1 MSLRLK
7 IVLALTLLAAG
18 ATAAIGV
25 VSYTTTRHELQE
37 TVDRSLDDAARQ
49 FQRTPRI
56 GDIDGDGDSGT
67 PPIGGPGRDR
77 PRSFQQVLYQKIDVD
92 GNVQT
97 SSEAYKLPVGDADLT
112 VAASTDPNAS
122 ARFNVTI
129 DGEPYRMLTVKADR
143 GAVQLARSLAESQR
157 SVERILR
164 STLAAVVI
172 VALLS
177 AMLGLLIARQ
187 VTRRLLRLTSVA
199 GEVAQ
204 TGRLDVAVP
213 VDGGDETGQ
222 LGRAFSA
229 MLAAL
234 QASKHEQ
241 HQLVQDASHELR
253 TPLTSLRT
261 NVSVLR
267 RRYDQLP
274 VESRDQLLADLD
286 SETRELTDLVNEL
299 VELATDRRDDEPT
312 QPVRVADVAE
322 RAAARARRRFGRDV
336 VVTSDGSMVDGR
348 PNGLERATQNLI
360 DNACK
365 FAPDGP
371 IEVSVSAGTVV
382 VRDHGPGLV
391 EADIPQLFDRFYRS
405 VDMRSKPGSGL
416 GLSIVKS
423 VVDSHGGTVFA
434 RNAPGGGAELGFTL
448 PFVEPHRLR
457 VS

>member
-7 IVLALTLLAAG
+7 LVLALTLLASV
-18 ATAAIGV
+18 ATTAIGI

-37 TVDRSLDDAARQ
+37 TVDLSLDEAARL
-49 FQRTPRI
+49 FQRQPSL
-56 GDIDGDGDSGT
+56 GDLDNDGDGSVLPGT
-67 PPIGGPGRDR
+67 GPVGVPGRDHL
-77 PRSFQQVLYQKIDVD
+77 RSFQQVLFQKLDAN
-92 GNVQT
+92 GEVQVFGQT
-97 SSEAYKLPVGDADLT
+97 DELPVSDADRA
-112 VAASTDPNAS
+112 VAASSDPG
-122 ARFNVTI
+122 ARVRFDVTI
-129 DGEPYRMLTVKADR
+129 DGVPYRMLTVKADR

-164 STLAAVVI
+164 STLIAVVI

-177 AMLGLLIARQ
+177 ALLGLLIARQ

-204 TGRLDVAVP
+204 TGRLDVGVP
-213 VDGGDETGQ
+213 VDGADETGQ

-234 QASKHEQ
+234 QASKREQ
-241 HQLVQDASHELR
+241 HQLVQDAGHELR

-274 VESRDQLLADLD
+274 VDSRDQLLADLD

-299 VELATDRRDDEPT
+299 VELATDGRDDET
-312 QPVRVADVAE
+312 LQPVRLTDVAE

-336 VVTSDGSMVDGR
+336 VVTGDESVVDGR

-365 FAPDGP
+365 FAPVGP
-371 IEVSVSAGTVV
+371 IEVSVSAGTVA

-391 EADIPQLFDRFYRS
+391 ESDVPHLFDRFYRS
-405 VDMRSKPGSGL
+405 VEMRSQPGSGL

-434 RNAPGGGAELGFTL
+434 RNSEGGGALLGYTL
-448 PFVEPHRLR
+448 PT
-457 VS
+457 S

>member
-25 VSYTTTRHELQE
+25 VSYTTIRHELQE
-37 TVDRSLDDAARQ
+37 TIDKSLDDAARQ
-49 FQRTPRI
+49 FQRIPSL
-56 GDIDGDGDSGT
+56 GDVDGDGDVVGNG
-67 PPIGGPGRDR
+67 PVVGGPIGAPGRDR
-77 PRSFQQVLYQKIDVD
+77 PRSFEQVLFQLIDND
-92 GNVQT
+92 GNVLAAGQ
-97 SSEAYKLPVGDADLT
+97 SAVLPVNDADRA
-112 VAASTDPNAS
+112 VASSTDPNAS
-122 ARFNVTI
+122 ARFDVTI
-129 DGEPYRMLTVKADR
+129 DGESYRMLTVKSPT

-157 SVERILR
+157 SVERIMR
-164 STLAAVVI
+164 STLIAVVI

-177 AMLGLLIARQ
+177 ALLGLLIARQ

-274 VESRDQLLADLD
+274 IDSRDQLLADMD

-299 VELATDRRDDEPT
+299 VELATDRRDDEPV
-312 QPVRVADVAE
+312 QPVRLADVVE
-322 RAAARARRRFGRDV
+322 RAAARARRRFSRDV
-336 VVTSDGSMVDGR
+336 VLTADDTVVDGR
-348 PNGLERATQNLI
+348 PNGLERAAQNLI

-365 FAPDGP
+365 FAPNGP
-371 IEVSVSAGTVV
+371 IEVSVVTGVVV

-391 EADIPQLFDRFYRS
+391 PADIPHLFDRFYRS
-405 VDMRSKPGSGL
+405 VEMRSQPGSGL

-423 VVDSHGGTVFA
+423 VVGAHGGTVFA
-434 RNAPGGGAELGFTL
+434 RNTDGEGAELGFTL
-448 PFVEPHRLR
+448 PVA
-457 VS
+457 

>member
-7 IVLALTLLAAG
+7 IVLALTLLASG
-18 ATAAIGV
+18 ATAAIGI

-37 TVDRSLDDAARQ
+37 TVDRSLDDAAGQ
-49 FQRTPRI
+49 FQRTPGI
-56 GDIDGDGDSGT
+56 GDVDGDGDQAL
-67 PPIGGPGRDR
+67 PPIGGPINYPGRDR
-77 PRSFQQVLYQKIDVD
+77 PRSFEQVLYQKLDTD
-92 GNVQT
+92 GNVLASGQT
-97 SSEAYKLPVGDADLT
+97 DELPVSDADLV
-112 VAASTDPNAS
+112 VAASTYPNAS
-122 ARFNVTI
+122 ARFDVTI
-129 DGEPYRMLTVKADR
+129 DGESYRMLTVKSER
-143 GAVQLARSLAESQR
+143 GAVQLARSLKESQR
-157 SVERILR
+157 SLERILR
-164 STLAAVVI
+164 STLVAVIV

-177 AMLGLLIARQ
+177 ALLGLLIAQQ
-187 VTRRLLRLTSVA
+187 VTRRLLRLTTVA

-204 TGRLDVAVP
+204 TGRLDVDVP

-234 QASKHEQ
+234 QASKSEQ

-261 NVSVLR
+261 NVAVLR

-274 VESRDQLLADLD
+274 IDSRDQLLADMD

-299 VELATDRRDDEPT
+299 VELATDRRDDEPM
-312 QPVRVADVAE
+312 QPVRLADVAE

-336 VVTSDGSMVDGR
+336 VLTADDSLVDGR
-348 PNGLERATQNLI
+348 PNGLERAIQNLI

-371 IEVSVSAGTVV
+371 IEVSISVGTVLV
-382 VRDHGPGLV
+382 HDHGPGLV
-391 EADIPQLFDRFYRS
+391 ESDIPHLFDRFYRS
-405 VDMRSKPGSGL
+405 VEMRSQPGSGL

-423 VVDSHGGTVFA
+423 VVEGHGGTVFA
-434 RNAPGGGAELGFTL
+434 HNAGAGDGGAELGFTL
-448 PFVEPHRLR
+448 PL
-457 VS
+457 S

>member
-7 IVLALTLLAAG
+7 IVLALTLLASG
-18 ATAAIGV
+18 ATTAIGIF
-25 VSYTTTRHELQE
+25 SYTTTRHELEE
-37 TVDRSLDDAARQ
+37 TVDRSLDEAARQ
-49 FQRTPRI
+49 FQRQPSL
-56 GDIDGDGDSGT
+56 GDVDGDGDSSIPSGT
-67 PPIGGPGRDR
+67 GPIGVPGRDR
-77 PRSFQQVLYQKIDVD
+77 PRSFQQVLFQKLDVN
-92 GNVQT
+92 GEVLAIGQT
-97 SSEAYKLPVGDADLT
+97 DELPVSDADRS
-112 VAASTDPNAS
+112 VAASPNPAAS
-122 ARFNVTI
+122 VRFDVTI
-129 DGEPYRMLTVKADR
+129 DDVPYRMLTVKAEN

-164 STLAAVVI
+164 STLIAVVI
-172 VALLS
+172 VALMS
-177 AMLGLLIARQ
+177 ALLGLLIARQ
-187 VTRRLLRLTSVA
+187 VTRRLLRLTSAA

-274 VESRDQLLADLD
+274 VDSRDQLLADLD

-299 VELATDRRDDEPT
+299 VELATDGRDDEPV
-312 QPVRVADVAE
+312 QPVRLSDVVE
-322 RAAARARRRFGRDV
+322 RSAARARRRFGRDV
-336 VVTSDGSMVDGR
+336 VVAADESVVDGR
-348 PNGLERATQNLI
+348 PNALERATQNLI

-365 FAPDGP
+365 FAPEGP
-371 IEVSVSAGTVV
+371 IEASVSRGTVA

-391 EADIPQLFDRFYRS
+391 ESDIPHLFDRFYRS
-405 VDMRSKPGSGL
+405 VEMRSQPGSGL

-434 RNAPGGGAELGFTL
+434 RNAEGGGAQLGFTL
-448 PFVEPHRLR
+448 PT
-457 VS
+457 S